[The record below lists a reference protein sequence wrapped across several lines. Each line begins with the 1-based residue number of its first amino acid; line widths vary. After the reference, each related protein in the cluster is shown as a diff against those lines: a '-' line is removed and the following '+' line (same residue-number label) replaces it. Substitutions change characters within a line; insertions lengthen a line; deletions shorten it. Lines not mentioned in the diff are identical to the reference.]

1 MCTSSLTVKSLRLA
15 TSAVSSS
22 KSCSDEVLDLRIRQV
37 DIDGRQVTG
46 AVKTVVDQTDSVE
59 LVPVLGMMMVLCL
72 LEAKMKILSA

>member
-1 MCTSSLTVKSLRLA
+1 MSLRLPL
-15 TSAVSSS
+15 SAVSSS
-22 KSCSDEVLDLRIRQV
+22 KSCSDEVLDLRICQV